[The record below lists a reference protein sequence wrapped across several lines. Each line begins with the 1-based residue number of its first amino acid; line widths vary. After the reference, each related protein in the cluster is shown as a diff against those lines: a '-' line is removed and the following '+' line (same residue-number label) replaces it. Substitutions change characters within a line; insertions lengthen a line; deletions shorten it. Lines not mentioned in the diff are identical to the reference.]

1 MNRESMMHFSD
12 IPSVD
17 IKRSKFK
24 RGYDHKFTMDGGKL
38 IPFYVDTDILPG
50 DTVSMDLSSIVRMA
64 TPLYPTMDNSFMDV
78 YFFFI
83 PHRLVWDHW
92 KEFWGENNTTYW
104 EQPIEYEIPQINPP
118 EGGWAADTIADYMG
132 LPTKVQFKSVSHLAF
147 RAYCKVWN
155 DWFRDENLKDPCFF
169 NTDETTLTGTNTGD
183 YVLNAQLGAEP
194 LPVAKIHDYFTS
206 ALPAAQKGEAVSIPL
221 GTMASVKTSNIDSNT
236 KGWPDLHWGLTS
248 DGTKDGGTVGDF
260 ISLGIGTTTDQ
271 YATTR
276 GTSSTA
282 TGVSGRVPMNL
293 IADLTTATAATITQ
307 LRQAYAIQRYF
318 ENIARSGS
326 RYIEWVKGV
335 FGVTSPDA
343 RQQRSEY
350 LGGMRSPINIQ
361 QVLQTSSTDATSPQG
376 NTAAFSYTPNSDSL
390 FTKSFTEHGTLIG
403 LCCIRTEKTYQ
414 QGIERMW
421 SRKKWTDFYIP
432 EFANLSEQAVL
443 NKEIYAQGT
452 SADDEAFGY
461 QEAWADYRYKPSQIS
476 GAFRSNYPSGSL
488 DSWHYAENYDEQP
501 ILSSEWIDE
510 DNSVISRTLAV
521 QDEPQFI
528 CDFWCD
534 ATYVRPMP
542 VYSVPGLSERY

>member
-1 MNRESMMHFSD
+1 MMHFSD

-24 RGYDHKFTMDGGKL
+24 RGYDHKFTMNGGKL

-50 DTVSMDLSSIVRMA
+50 DTVSMDLSSIVRMS
-64 TPLYPTMDNSFMDV
+64 TPLYPTMDNSFMDI

-104 EQPIEYEIPQINPP
+104 EQPIEYEVPQINPP
-118 EGGWAADTIADYMG
+118 DKGWAADTIADYMG
-132 LPTKVQFKSVSHLAF
+132 LPTKVKFNSVSHLAF

-206 ALPAAQKGEAVSIPL
+206 ALPAAQKGEAVNIPL
-221 GTMASVKTSNIDSNT
+221 GTAAPVYTGENSWLGKKPGLEWNRSDTGEQTIPGSGYQTNIFINPDGNTAVPSTREVSSDSGYAIYPSN
-236 KGWPDLHWGLTS
+236 L
-248 DGTKDGGTVGDF
+248 
-260 ISLGIGTTTDQ
+260 
-271 YATTR
+271 Y
-276 GTSSTA
+276 
-282 TGVSGRVPMNL
+282 
-293 IADLTTATAATITQ
+293 ADLSVATAATITQ

-432 EFANLSEQAVL
+432 EFANLSEQAIL

-452 SADDEAFGY
+452 SADEEAFGY

-476 GAFRSNYPSGSL
+476 GAFRSNYPNGSL
-488 DSWHYAENYDEQP
+488 DSWHYAENYTEQP

-510 DNSVISRTLAV
+510 DASVITRTLAV
-521 QDEPQFI
+521 TDEPQFI